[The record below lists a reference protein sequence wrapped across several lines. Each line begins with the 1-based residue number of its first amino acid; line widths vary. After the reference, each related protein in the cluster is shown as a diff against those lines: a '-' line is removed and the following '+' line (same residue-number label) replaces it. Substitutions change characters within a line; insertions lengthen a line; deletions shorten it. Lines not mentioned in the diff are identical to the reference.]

1 MFCWTFIP
9 SKPCFIVSYE
19 VYRQVNTKY
28 GSLNL
33 KKKIIIKVKSHSG
46 KWVLLVLNLKLAM
59 PKFISQYIPNWDT
72 SKFSFLPMLSSV
84 YYVQNHPTDIR
95 TKNIQ
100 ILKYPVLE
108 LLRFAELR
116 KHKINKLLGWEQA
129 YRYQAFATWKRII
142 HRHQNIACPRTLCA
156 VGQLSPMTYCCS
168 WYQSHKMFFFF
179 LEKSEK
185 EYFKGKPLLCFQT
198 LIWVKERAAN
208 FSFPKSLRD
217 RPLVILN

>member
-1 MFCWTFIP
+1 MSFKEFY
-9 SKPCFIVSYE
+9 K
-19 VYRQVNTKY
+19 K
-28 GSLNL
+28 L
-33 KKKIIIKVKSHSG
+33 KKSSPATIPNFILFSTIKYITAIIILQICIFSNRKYK
-46 KWVLLVLNLKLAM
+46 K
-59 PKFISQYIPNWDT
+59 T
-72 SKFSFLPMLSSV
+72 SRRR
-84 YYVQNHPTDIR
+84 DIR
-95 TKNIQ
+95 AKNIQ

-142 HRHQNIACPRTLCA
+142 HRHQNIVCPRTLCA